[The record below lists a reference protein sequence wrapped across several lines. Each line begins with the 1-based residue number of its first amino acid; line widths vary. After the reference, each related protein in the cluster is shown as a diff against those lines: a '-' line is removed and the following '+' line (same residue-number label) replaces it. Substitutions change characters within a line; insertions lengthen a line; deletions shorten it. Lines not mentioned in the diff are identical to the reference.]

1 MDQLSARSP
10 WLLLRRLLELVRFSH
25 TVFALPFALA
35 ALVMAWAWRQQGAE
49 PRPLLWREVLGV
61 LLCMVTA
68 RNAAMAFNRLA
79 DQELDAQNPRTA
91 KRHLPAGLLSRRT
104 VVVFW
109 VLNCVGFVAATALFL
124 PQNPWPLRLS
134 VPVLAFICGY
144 SYTKRFTWLAHFWL
158 GAALLL
164 APVCTWIALV
174 GLERLEVP
182 LVLGLAVLFWVAG
195 FDIIYACQDEEV
207 DRRLGLRSV
216 PARWGTAAALRLA
229 AACHAVML
237 LWLALLPQ
245 VFPLLGWKYY
255 TGIALVALLLVYEH
269 RVVSPEDLSRVNVAF
284 FQVNA
289 VISLGLLGLIALDVL
304 T

>member
-1 MDQLSARSP
+1 MDSPSARSP
-10 WLLLRRLLELVRFSH
+10 LVLLRRLLELVRFSH

-35 ALVMAWAWRQQGAE
+35 ALVMAWAWRQQAE
-49 PRPLLWREVLGV
+49 APRPLEWREVLGV
-61 LLCMVTA
+61 LVCMVTA

-79 DQELDAQNPRTA
+79 DQELDAKNPRTQ

-109 VLNCVGFVAATALFL
+109 ALNCLGFVAATALFL

-134 VPVLAFICGY
+134 LPVLAFICAY

-164 APVCTWIALV
+164 APVCTWIAVV
-174 GLERLEVP
+174 GLDHLHVA

-229 AACHAVML
+229 AACHAVMVLCL
-237 LWLALLPQ
+237 LALPQ

-255 TGIALVALLLVYEH
+255 LGVALVGALLVYEH
-269 RVVSPEDLSRVNVAF
+269 WLVSPQDLSRVNVAF

-289 VISLGLLGLIALDVL
+289 VVSLGLLGLIALDVL

>member
-1 MDQLSARSP
+1 
-10 WLLLRRLLELVRFSH
+10 
-25 TVFALPFALA
+25 
-35 ALVMAWAWRQQGAE
+35 MAWAWRQQGAE

-124 PQNPWPLRLS
+124 PQNPWPLWLS